1 MWYILKKDMDFIS
14 ENGAKSRNGGRLQRL
29 FTEATGI
36 EVSKE
41 ETKATFINIHGEVEL
56 IDYDFFLEVDGID
69 VLIDVTT
76 SYRLCRC
83 KQKYYSGLLYR
94 LYVKKPSFYIV
105 AVEDF
110 EDKNPVVKHGA
121 DLLIDTQTLIN
132 HINNDTLAD
141 VIHAKLDSYEAS
153 GVINVVRGVI

>member
-1 MWYILKKDMDFIS
+1 MDFIS
-14 ENGAKSRNGGRLQRL
+14 ENGAKSRNGGRLQKL

-36 EVSKE
+36 ETAKE
-41 ETKATFINIHGEVEL
+41 ETKATFNNIHGDVEL
-56 IDYDFFLEVDGID
+56 IDYDFFLEIDGID

-110 EDKNPVVKHGA
+110 EDKTPVVKHGA

-132 HINNDTLAD
+132 HINNGTLSE
-141 VIHAKLDSYEAS
+141 VIHTKLDSYELN
-153 GVINVVRGVI
+153 GKTNIVRGIV

>member
-1 MWYILKKDMDFIS
+1 MDFIS
-14 ENGAKSRNGGRLQRL
+14 ENGAKSRNGGRLQKL

-36 EVSKE
+36 ETAKE
-41 ETKATFINIHGEVEL
+41 ETKATFNNIHGDVEL
-56 IDYDFFLEVDGID
+56 IDYDFFLEIDGID

-110 EDKNPVVKHGA
+110 EDKTPVVKHGA

-132 HINNDTLAD
+132 HINNGTLSE
-141 VIHAKLDSYEAS
+141 VIHTKLDSYELN
-153 GVINVVRGVI
+153 GKTNIVRGIF

>member
-1 MWYILKKDMDFIS
+1 MDFIS

-36 EVSKE
+36 ETAKE
-41 ETKATFINIHGEVEL
+41 ETKATFNNIHGDVEL
-56 IDYDFFLEVDGID
+56 IDYDFFLEIDGID

-94 LYVKKPSFYIV
+94 MYVPKPSFYIV

-110 EDKNPVVKHGA
+110 EDKTPVVKHGA
-121 DLLIDTQTLIN
+121 DMLIDTQTLID
-132 HINNDTLAD
+132 HINNGTLSE
-141 VIHAKLDSYEAS
+141 VIHAKLDSYE
-153 GVINVVRGVI
+153 INGKTNIVRGVL

>member
-1 MWYILKKDMDFIS
+1 MDFIS

-36 EVSKE
+36 ETTKE
-41 ETKATFINIHGEVEL
+41 ETKATFNNIHGDVEL
-56 IDYDFFLEVDGID
+56 IDYDFFLEIDGID

-94 LYVKKPSFYIV
+94 MYVPKPSFYIV

-110 EDKNPVVKHGA
+110 EDKTPVVKHGA

-132 HINNDTLAD
+132 HINNGTLSE
-141 VIHAKLDSYEAS
+141 VIHTKLDSYELN
-153 GVINVVRGVI
+153 GKTNIVRGIV

>member
-1 MWYILKKDMDFIS
+1 MDFIS

-36 EVSKE
+36 ETAKE
-41 ETKATFINIHGEVEL
+41 ETKATFNNIHGDVEL

-121 DLLIDTQTLIN
+121 DLLIDTQTLID
-132 HINNDTLAD
+132 HINNDTLSK

>member
-1 MWYILKKDMDFIS
+1 MDFIS
-14 ENGAKSRNGGRLQRL
+14 ENGAKSRNGGRLQKL

-36 EVSKE
+36 ETAKE
-41 ETKATFINIHGEVEL
+41 ETKATFNNIHGNVEL
-56 IDYDFFLEVDGID
+56 IDYDFFLEIDGID

-110 EDKNPVVKHGA
+110 EDKTPVVKHGA

-132 HINNDTLAD
+132 HINNGTLSE
-141 VIHAKLDSYEAS
+141 VIHTKLDSYELN
-153 GVINVVRGVI
+153 GKTNIVRGII

>member
-1 MWYILKKDMDFIS
+1 MDFIS
-14 ENGAKSRNGGRLQRL
+14 ENGAKSRNGGRLQKL

-36 EVSKE
+36 ETAKE
-41 ETKATFINIHGEVEL
+41 ETKATFNNIHGDVEL
-56 IDYDFFLEVDGID
+56 IDYDFFLEIDGID

-110 EDKNPVVKHGA
+110 EDKTPVVKHGA

-132 HINNDTLAD
+132 HINNGTLSE
-141 VIHAKLDSYEAS
+141 VIHTKLDSYELN
-153 GVINVVRGVI
+153 GKTNIVRGGF

>member
-1 MWYILKKDMDFIS
+1 MDFIS
-14 ENGAKSRNGGRLQRL
+14 ENGAKSRNGGRLQRH

-36 EVSKE
+36 ETAKE
-41 ETKATFINIHGEVEL
+41 EIKATFNNIHGDVEL
-56 IDYDFFLEVDGID
+56 IDYDFFLEIDGID

-110 EDKNPVVKHGA
+110 EDKTPVVKHGA

-132 HINNDTLAD
+132 HINNSTLAD

>member
-1 MWYILKKDMDFIS
+1 MDFIL
-14 ENGAKSRNGGRLQRL
+14 ENGAKSRNGGRLQKL

-36 EVSKE
+36 ETAKE
-41 ETKATFINIHGEVEL
+41 ETKATFVNIHGDVEL
-56 IDYDFFLEVDGID
+56 IDYDFFLQIDGID

-94 LYVKKPSFYIV
+94 MYVPRPSFYIV

-110 EDKNPVVKHGA
+110 EDKTPVVKHGA

-132 HINNDTLAD
+132 NINNGTLSD
-141 VIHAKLDSYEAS
+141 VIHAKLDSYE
-153 GVINVVRGVI
+153 INGKTNIVRGGF

>member
-1 MWYILKKDMDFIS
+1 MDFIS

-36 EVSKE
+36 ETAKE
-41 ETKATFINIHGEVEL
+41 ETKATFNNIHGDVEL
-56 IDYDFFLEVDGID
+56 IDYDFFLEIDGID

-110 EDKNPVVKHGA
+110 EDKTPVVKHGA

-132 HINNDTLAD
+132 HINNGTLSE
-141 VIHAKLDSYEAS
+141 VIHTKLDSYELN
-153 GVINVVRGVI
+153 GKTNIVRGIV